1 MVTHRSRALL
11 LTLLVVL
18 LLPGVGHAVPGQLT
32 DQLDQAR
39 DRLAELDARASQAVE
54 EYNLAT
60 AQLAQLEAEQSQ
72 TRQRVEA
79 LADRVAELEEV
90 TAGYVRS
97 MYMRGPTN
105 GVTAMLDA
113 TELADVGR
121 GVAMVDR
128 LARQRHVQVEQLA
141 RRRTE
146 LTAARAALAKQVEQA
161 EQRADVVA
169 QRRDDV
175 EALLADQRDEVQQLQ
190 QRIERIEQREAEEAA
205 RRAREAA
212 ERRAQQAPQGEPAEQ
227 DQASTASRPAPE
239 HEPDPEPEAAPE
251 PAPAGTR
258 SGADVAVD
266 AAMSQRGDPYRWGGS
281 GPDSYDCSGLM
292 MWSWRHAGVSLPHS
306 SRMQYSA
313 TTRIS
318 RGQLQ
323 PGDLVFFGSPIHHVA
338 MYIGGGRVVE
348 APSSGKVVR
357 VNSSALSR
365 GDIAG
370 YGRV

>member
-1 MVTHRSRALL
+1 MSTHRSRILV
-11 LTLLVVL
+11 LTLLVAV
-18 LLPGVGHAVPGQLT
+18 LLPGVGHAVPDPLT
-32 DQLDQAR
+32 DRLDQAR
-39 DRLAELDARASQAVE
+39 DRLAELDTRASQAVE
-54 EYNLAT
+54 AYNVAT
-60 AQLAQLEAEQSQ
+60 EELAQLEAQRAR

-79 LADRVAELEEV
+79 LADQVAELEEV

-105 GVTAMLDA
+105 AVTALLDA
-113 TELADVGR
+113 GEVAEAGR

-146 LTAARAALAKQVEQA
+146 LTAARAALEQQVDQA
-161 EQRADVVA
+161 EQRADEVA
-169 QRRDDV
+169 QRREQV

-212 ERRAQQAPQGEPAEQ
+212 ERRARQAAQQEPARTTTSSSSAAERQ
-227 DQASTASRPAPE
+227 PDQEPA
-239 HEPDPEPEAAPE
+239 AAPE

-266 AAMSQRGDPYRWGGS
+266 AAMSQRGDPYQWGGS

-292 MWSWRHAGVSLPHS
+292 MWAWRHAGVSLPHS

-357 VNSSALSR
+357 VNSTALSR
-365 GDIAG
+365 SDIAG